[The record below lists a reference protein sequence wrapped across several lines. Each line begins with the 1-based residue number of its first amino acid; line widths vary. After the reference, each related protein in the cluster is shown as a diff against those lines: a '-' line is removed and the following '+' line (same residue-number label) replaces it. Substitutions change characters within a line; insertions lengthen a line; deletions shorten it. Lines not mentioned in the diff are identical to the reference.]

1 MPIFA
6 LRKIEAI
13 KGKQEFDKLVVDGK
27 CPFDEFEN
35 SLEVQYKAELAG
47 IYNYMQNVADLKA
60 VPEDKASTLGFM
72 ALLNLMERLL

>member
-35 SLEVQYKAELAG
+35 SVFHSEPPG
-47 IYNYMQNVADLKA
+47 
-60 VPEDKASTLGFM
+60 
-72 ALLNLMERLL
+72 